1 MSYPDH
7 SDEDQ
12 QRSRELLV
20 LAAGGGVLCE
30 CLGPRPDAEKTHSG
44 EVSARGEFDSLTS
57 VALLT
62 LLYILM
68 TVVYCTHVILIHFFY
83 CKAATF
89 SARLGPPSKKE
100 TFKGFTYTY
109 WSLH

>member
-12 QRSRELLV
+12 QRSRKLLV
-20 LAAGGGVLCE
+20 LATGGGVLCE

-57 VALLT
+57 VAPST

-68 TVVYCTHVILIHFFY
+68 TVVYCTHVILLLHSCYFFSQVRT
-83 CKAATF
+83 TF
-89 SARLGPPSKKE
+89 
-100 TFKGFTYTY
+100 
-109 WSLH
+109 

>member
-44 EVSARGEFDSLTS
+44 EVSARGEFDSLTLCS
-57 VALLT
+57 TVNSTVHPNDCCILHACNPNTFLL
-62 LLYILM
+62 LHS
-68 TVVYCTHVILIHFFY
+68 CDFFSQVRT
-83 CKAATF
+83 TF
-89 SARLGPPSKKE
+89 
-100 TFKGFTYTY
+100 
-109 WSLH
+109 